1 MELKIFENEQFG
13 QVRIAMDENGEPIFC
28 LADLCLV
35 LDLTPSKVA
44 QRLGEDVLSK
54 YPLLTAGGIQQANFV
69 NEDGLYDV
77 ILDSRKPEAKKFRKW
92 ITSEVLPSIRKTGSY
107 SVQPKLPSYAEALR
121 QLADKVEENERL
133 QLENKEMKPKA
144 EFFDTVA
151 DSKTAISMNDV
162 AKVLGIKGM
171 GRNNLFEFSRNEKI
185 LMSNNVPFQ
194 IYVDRG
200 YFRVIEQKYMKNGE
214 PCMNIKTLVY
224 QKGVDFISKTIKNK
238 RK

>member
-13 QVRIAMDENGEPIFC
+13 QVRIAMNDSGEPMFC

-44 QRLGEDVLSK
+44 QRLEEDVLSK

-77 ILDSRKPEAKKFRKW
+77 ILDSRKSEAKKFRKW
-92 ITSEVLPSIRKTGSY
+92 ITSKVLPSIRKTGSY

-133 QLENKEMKPKA
+133 QIENKDMKPKA
-144 EFFDTVA
+144 DYFDTLVERGSNLNLR
-151 DSKTAISMNDV
+151 DTAKMIGVSERFFIEYLLLNGYLYRD
-162 AKVLGIKGM
+162 AKRKLKPIAKYVGRYFVLK
-171 GRNNLFEFSRNEKI
+171 EW
-185 LMSNNVPFQ
+185 V
-194 IYVDRG
+194 RG
-200 YFRVIEQKYMKNGE
+200 ENTGSQ
-214 PCMNIKTLVY
+214 TLVTVEGKDKFY
-224 QKGVDFISKTIKNK
+224 KLINK
-238 RK
+238 

>member
-1 MELKIFENEQFG
+1 MN
-13 QVRIAMDENGEPIFC
+13 ENGEPMFC

-92 ITSEVLPSIRKTGSY
+92 ITSEVLPSIRKNGSY

-171 GRNNLFEFSRNEKI
+171 GRNNLFEFLRNEKI